1 MNVRSKTLLLVLIV
15 TTAITAPVL
24 AQTQTGASVTSAQ
37 HDEAAAAFGS
47 QKIDMPKGKG
57 GPFFT
62 EHLVKKLPPLPAAP
76 KGKKAAS
83 VPVVQTTATRVL
95 KVSAPVTFSG
105 ISDGG
110 GYKVDA
116 APSDTTGAI
125 GSTQYVQWVNEAVQ
139 VFNRDGS
146 SAYGP
151 TRGRALWKG
160 FKQPGQSEPSKCA
173 TLNDGDP
180 IVQYDKAAKRWVLSQ
195 FAVNDGAPFVECV
208 AVSATDD
215 ATGKYFRYAYE
226 FADFNDYPKVGV
238 WSDGYYITFNMFDEN
253 NRGIGGKICALPRDK
268 MLAGKDAPMQC
279 FDVADVGLLPADID
293 GANPPPPGAPELVMN
308 FTRDALQLWKV
319 HIDWND
325 ATKSTLTGPS
335 RIPVSPFDPA
345 CVSSPCIK
353 QKGTARALDTLSD
366 RLMFRLAYRNFGDHD
381 SLVVNHAVSV
391 AGSATSGLRWYEIRN
406 PFATPKVEQQST
418 YAPGTAARWMGS
430 VAMDKKGNLLAGYS
444 SSSTLL
450 FPSIMIAGRAAGDP
464 KSKLSKEIAAVP
476 GTKAQI
482 EFERWGDYAN
492 MTIDP
497 ADDCTFWF
505 TTEVM
510 DKNRNRWQT
519 KVVHTKFNDCN

>member
-1 MNVRSKTLLLVLIV
+1 V
-15 TTAITAPVL
+15 A
-24 AQTQTGASVTSAQ
+24 AQ

-47 QKIDMPKGKG
+47 QPVDMPKGKG

-62 EHLVKKLPPLPAAP
+62 EHRVKMLPPPPPAP
-76 KGKKAAS
+76 KGKKAGPTAS
-83 VPVVQTTATRVL
+83 VVQSTATRVL
-95 KVSAPVTFSG
+95 KVSAPVTFPG

-110 GYKVDA
+110 SYKVDA

-139 VFNRDGS
+139 VFKRDGS

-160 FKQPGQSEPSKCA
+160 FGGNCA

-180 IVQYDKAAKRWVLSQ
+180 IVQYDKMAKRWVLSQ
-195 FAVNDGAPFVECV
+195 FGVNDGAPFLECL
-208 AVSATDD
+208 AVSKTDD
-215 ATGKYFRYAYE
+215 ATGKYFRYAYK

-238 WSDGYYITFNMFDEN
+238 WSDAYYVTFNMFDEN
-253 NRGIGGKICALPRDK
+253 DRAIGGKICAMPRDK
-268 MLAGKDAPMQC
+268 MLAGQDAPMQC
-279 FDVADVGLLPADID
+279 FDVADLGLLPADID
-293 GANPPPPGAPELVMN
+293 GTNPPPPGAPELVMN

-325 ATKSTLTGPS
+325 PAKSTLTGPVK
-335 RIPVSPFDPA
+335 IPVASFDPA
-345 CVSSPCIK
+345 CSSGPCIK

-381 SLVVNHAVSV
+381 ALVVNHAVSV
-391 AGSATSGLRWYEIRN
+391 AGGANSGLRWYEIRN
-406 PFATPKVEQQST
+406 PFTTPTVAQQST

-430 VAMDKKGNLLAGYS
+430 VAMDKMGNLLAGYS
-444 SSSTLL
+444 SSGASL
-450 FPSIMIAGRAAGDP
+450 FPSIMFAGRAAGDP
-464 KSKLSKEIAAVP
+464 KGKLSKEITGVA
-476 GTKAQI
+476 GTKAQV

-492 MTIDP
+492 MTVDP
-497 ADDCTFWF
+497 TDDCTFWF

-510 DKNRNRWQT
+510 DKNRKRWQT
-519 KVVHTKFNDCN
+519 AFLHTKFNNCN